1 MRDLIHFYDNNS
13 VFVNQS
19 QDLNDY
25 LRDGI
30 AYTWVAAEDSLYIGL
45 YKPFNQ
51 LYLEVETSP
60 LNGGS
65 LSFSYYNGASFVALN
80 VLDDTKDLDRSGF
93 LSWEKPDDWKST
105 SINNEVK
112 FWVKI
117 NYSVDDT
124 FNLKG
129 LNIVFSDDND
139 LKAEVRK
146 IDRYLASGD
155 SSFIAYHVASKNEII
170 QSIRNSGNV
179 TTNINGVKHQFTPWD
194 ILKPD
199 EIRQASKFLTLHKI
213 FFDASDNVKDKSYQ
227 RSKDYHSEFG
237 KAFKLFYKT
246 FDKDDDGKVDNN
258 ERLALRTIRSL
269 KI

>member
-1 MRDLIHFYDNNS
+1 LGEVIITPKKEVIEIDKIAPEKEFIETEILEELDIIAFDDSFVEQETQVFEELIEEEETPLIDREEDEIDDTRNILESLIHSLKEYRREIIIP
-13 VFVNQS
+13 
-19 QDLNDY
+19 L
-25 LRDGI
+25 LIGI
-30 AYTWVAAEDSLYIGL
+30 IIG
-45 YKPFNQ
+45 
-51 LYLEVETSP
+51 TA
-60 LNGGS
+60 
-65 LSFSYYNGASFVALN
+65 LSFTIITLN
-80 VLDDTKDLDRSGF
+80 PFK
-93 LSWEKPDDWKST
+93 
-105 SINNEVK
+105 N
-112 FWVKI
+112 
-117 NYSVDDT
+117 
-124 FNLKG
+124 
-129 LNIVFSDDND
+129 DDND
-139 LKAEVRK
+139 LNAEVRK

-179 TTNINGVKHQFTPWD
+179 TTDINGVKHQFTPWD

-246 FDKDDDGKVDNN
+246 FDKNDDGKVDNN
-258 ERLALRTIRSL
+258 ERLAIRTIRSL